1 MSVGVLRD
9 SRESG
14 GDLSARGDAVEAVP
28 GGRREVPQRP
38 SEDDCALSVDILC
51 LWELRGL
58 NGTDRG

>member
-51 LWELRGL
+51 VGVEGS
-58 NGTDRG
+58 